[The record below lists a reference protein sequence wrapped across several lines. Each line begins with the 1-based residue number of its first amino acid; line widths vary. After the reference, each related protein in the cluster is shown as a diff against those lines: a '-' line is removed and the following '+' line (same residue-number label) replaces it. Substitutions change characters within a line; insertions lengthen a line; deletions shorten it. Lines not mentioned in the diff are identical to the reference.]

1 MHHRGITALSPA
13 SNNPLSVAAS
23 ERLLARILARAIP
36 RTFGNAGASGRRDG
50 GRPGLAAGKGRQAGR
65 QASLR
70 ALPAR
75 RVPTLRSAGRDV
87 TRAAWRA

>member
-1 MHHRGITALSPA
+1 MR
-13 SNNPLSVAAS
+13 V
-23 ERLLARILARAIP
+23 ERSGAW
-36 RTFGNAGASGRRDG
+36 AGASSQPFQVGG
-50 GRPGLAAGKGRQAGR
+50 GRATGGSRLNSCDSADARERRRLWASRRRAFRAGRLAGRQR